1 MVNPRQGGM
10 TITTDFTTVNMAGQE
25 AINEA
30 ETGGNRA
37 ILHWR
42 VIDRLS
48 RSGGDAAG
56 IDGPDTACGIES
68 PGPAPAFAPDPV
80 DADTR
85 AQYV

>member
-1 MVNPRQGGM
+1 MVNPRKGGM
-10 TITTDFTTVNMAGQE
+10 TITTDSTTVNLAEQE

-30 ETGGNRA
+30 ETGHNAA

-42 VIDRLS
+42 VIDRFS

-56 IDGPDTACGIES
+56 IDDPDPTFGIAS
-68 PGPAPAFAPDPV
+68 PGHAPAAAPDPV
-80 DADTR
+80 DTDTL

>member
-1 MVNPRQGGM
+1 M
-10 TITTDFTTVNMAGQE
+10 TITTDFTTVNLAGQE

-30 ETGGNRA
+30 EVGRNKA

-42 VIDRLS
+42 VIDRIT
-48 RSGGDAAG
+48 RSGQDAAG

-68 PGPAPAFAPDPV
+68 PGPVPAFAPDSV
-80 DADTR
+80 DVDTR

>member
-1 MVNPRQGGM
+1 MVNPRKGGM
-10 TITTDFTTVNMAGQE
+10 TITTDFTTVNLAGQE

-42 VIDRLS
+42 VIDR
-48 RSGGDAAG
+48 SGGDAAG

-68 PGPAPAFAPDPV
+68 PGPVPAPV
-80 DADTR
+80 DADTCAR
-85 AQYV
+85 YV